1 VGPGK
6 TGLAE
11 NNLQSKEKCPSF
23 YLSDFLSETSFAF
36 FASGPTP
43 IIHAPPP
50 PYDRTLSYYI
60 VHALTPV
67 RRARAVPYVAIDVAM
82 LTIALG

>member
-1 VGPGK
+1 VSLPITIDVGPGK

-36 FASGPTP
+36 FASGPTSIMSCEKKRKKRKP
-43 IIHAPPP
+43 LCANGRSLAAA
-50 PYDRTLSYYI
+50 D
-60 VHALTPV
+60 V
-67 RRARAVPYVAIDVAM
+67 RLWRCF
-82 LTIALG
+82 